1 MEKRRH
7 LLWIAVVCALV
18 SIALHL
24 YLTRQHYGLKYG
36 EATASICNINEKL
49 NCDAVAA
56 SSYSSF
62 MGIPVAVWGLMTN
75 GAYLFLLFITL
86 LGWTSQPERTG
97 RYTLWASSLI
107 LLGSFVMGA
116 ISATSMSVF
125 CIFCIALYVLSLITF
140 IANFFAVDK
149 ARAFLV
155 DDGMDLFRE
164 SKWVL
169 GTAVAVP
176 VGAMFI
182 NASAVSNVTG
192 AGASKVDQTIA
203 EKIMQW
209 QTSPK
214 TYTFDDTKGLVYYK
228 GTGAPKATLVEFA
241 DFFCPHCK
249 NAYPK
254 VEAFAA
260 AHPDV
265 KLVFKHF
272 PLDGTCNPAAVLQ
285 GKGTGVRCQIA
296 MTIQCEE
303 NLRQAGWKAHHLFF
317 DEQENTHT
325 LDVNGVLDFYCAKR
339 DGGGDCA
346 DLRKCVEG
354 PEVREQIR
362 LQSLEGEAANI
373 LGTPAMYMNGKYIY
387 GQMLPV
393 LEGAYKSIK

>member
-1 MEKRRH
+1 MEKRTR
-7 LLWIAVVCALV
+7 LLLISVVCALV

-36 EATASICNINEKL
+36 EATASICNISEKL

-62 MGIPVAVWGLMTN
+62 LGMPVAVWGLMTN
-75 GAYLFLLFITL
+75 GAYLFLLIVTM
-86 LGWTSQPERTG
+86 LGWTSQPDRTA
-97 RYTLWASSLI
+97 RYTLWASGLI

-116 ISATSMSVF
+116 ISVTAMSVF
-125 CIFCIALYVLSLITF
+125 CVFCIALYVLSLIGF
-140 IANFFAVDK
+140 IANFLGIENARGFFKDDAV
-149 ARAFLV
+149 
-155 DDGMDLFRE
+155 DLFRD

-182 NASAVSNVTG
+182 NASAVNNATG
-192 AGASKVDQTIA
+192 GGKSDLDRMVN

-209 QTSPK
+209 QTAAK
-214 TYTFDDTKGLVYYK
+214 TFTFDETRGLIYYK
-228 GTGAPKATLVEFA
+228 GTGTPKATLVEFA

-260 AHPDV
+260 SHPDV

-317 DEQENTHT
+317 DEQENTHS

-362 LQSLEGEAANI
+362 LQALEGEAANI
-373 LGTPAMYMNGKYIY
+373 LGTPAMYLNGKYIY

-393 LEGAYKSIK
+393 LEGAYKTLK